1 MRSASF
7 NTTSSR
13 TSLSTARSRIS
24 KALGSKQAFLP
35 TPPPNSIRSSPV
47 RTKSWS
53 VGVST
58 SVSYHKALS
67 SPDFKSREELLSREK
82 ALHLSQELELAEHR
96 DTSLCK
102 HVDVVTRRDSFS
114 SGIKAAAKGKMAQRS
129 TQKQL
134 TASTS
139 TKSQRSTN
147 SSKQGNFQKQQKS
160 MDKKK
165 RSKSVPPPPPPQSSM
180 DETMQ
185 HLLQL
190 AHTHNE
196 NNPNTAN
203 SSSRAQPVAES
214 IKRKL
219 RRHSKSI
226 EWEQAAS
233 PPLRPPRSSL
243 HTAPNTSKANKKPV
257 VDEIKKKLRR
267 NSKSMDWELAATP
280 PLRPPTRRASVRDST
295 VVVEPMHLERY
306 IDKTTTA
313 HHQTINPFHA
323 PIQVTSSLA
332 EDQFD
337 THPYKLPKSEWKE
350 WNTNTTTTTTKHGS
364 QASLASNSSTA
375 MSSLTFSPNSNSDT
389 SDQSFF
395 STNACLHE
403 MANTTT
409 TTTDATTIS
418 AAYLTEVADAPL
430 VIATSSIASG
440 KQGSSSSR
448 EISGDFFNSI
458 IVSKKLPPPYKN
470 ERLSSARKKKRLLEE
485 RLCMSKQISSPTNKT
500 VSSSFSSLDRRSLP
514 PTLSSRMSSSPSK
527 QLSIDVHAEP
537 CHQTPSRVVSPRFSS
552 GKEITIQNSTT
563 SLMASPKKVANAPM
577 PKLLKLSP
585 PSSLGGRI
593 DWSNGGGG
601 GGGGRRIDWSSATEE
616 DPWMSRD
623 RRKSESMLC

>member
-35 TPPPNSIRSSPV
+35 TPPPNSIKSSPV

-82 ALHLSQELELAEHR
+82 ALHLSRELELAEHR

-165 RSKSVPPPPPPQSSM
+165 RSKSVPPPPQSSM

-185 HLLQL
+185 HLLRL
-190 AHTHNE
+190 ARTHNE

-203 SSSRAQPVAES
+203 SSSRAKPVAES

-257 VDEIKKKLRR
+257 VDGIKKKLRR

-280 PLRPPTRRASVRDST
+280 PLRPPTRRSSVRDST

-306 IDKTTTA
+306 IDKTTTT

-337 THPYKLPKSEWKE
+337 THPSKPPKSEWKE
-350 WNTNTTTTTTKHGS
+350 WNTNTTTTTTTKHGS

-440 KQGSSSSR
+440 KQGSSSR
-448 EISGDFFNSI
+448 EISGNFFNSI

-485 RLCMSKQISSPTNKT
+485 RLSMSKQISSPTNKT
-500 VSSSFSSLDRRSLP
+500 ASSSSSLDRRSLP

-552 GKEITIQNSTT
+552 GKEIMIQNSTT

-593 DWSNGGGG
+593 DWS
-601 GGGGRRIDWSSATEE
+601 SATEE